1 MDAAIQADVIL
12 DCSGLKCP
20 MPVLRAAKALRG
32 MIAGQVLSVMATDKA
47 APKDFQTFCTEGG
60 HILIATDV
68 LGDTPHGPLVRFTI
82 RRGG

>member
-1 MDAAIQADVIL
+1 MEAITDADVSL

-32 MIAGQVLSVMATDKA
+32 MAAGQVLSVTATDKA

-60 HILIATDV
+60 HALLSTDV
-68 LGDTPHGPLVRFTI
+68 LGDTPHGQLVRFTI
-82 RRGG
+82 RRAG